1 MSESEAVP
9 DTPGMPEGQ
18 FDLDPADPQS
28 IYDMLREHSPI
39 LRTEM
44 GGTMIARHEDV
55 EFALRH
61 ADVFSSDMEAISIG
75 NVRPLIPLQVNP
87 PDHVKYR
94 RLLDPLFAPKQV
106 ALLEND
112 VRKLS
117 NQLIDDFVDTG
128 ECEFNSAFAI
138 PLPCTVF
145 LRLLGLPLEDLDLFL
160 ELKDNIIRPGGTSG
174 ARSDEE
180 FMQIQA
186 ETGQRIYAYF
196 EKVLD
201 ERERQPQDDLLSGF
215 LEAEVDDHRLTRED
229 ILDICYLFLLA
240 GLDTVTASVG
250 CMVSYLAQHPEQRD
264 RLVDDPSLVPGAVE
278 ELLRWETPVPGVPRV
293 VAEDV
298 ELCGERLE
306 AGERVTVLIGS
317 ANIDDSEFPEPD
329 RVDFERPANR
339 HLAFGGGVHRCL
351 GSHLARLELRV
362 ALETIH
368 ERIPDYAI
376 KPGETPKYSMGIRA
390 VEYLPLVFTPPTR

>member
-1 MSESEAVP
+1 MSEMESVS
-9 DTPGMPEGQ
+9 DTPEMPTGQ
-18 FDLDPADPQS
+18 FDLDPAKPQA

-39 LRTEM
+39 LRTEL

-55 EFALRH
+55 EFALRN
-61 ADVFSSDMEAISIG
+61 ADVFSSDMDAISIG
-75 NVRPLIPLQVNP
+75 NVRPLIPLQINP
-87 PDHVKYR
+87 PEHVKYR

-117 NQLIDDFVDTG
+117 NQLIDDFIDTG

-145 LRLLGLPLEDLDLFL
+145 LRLLGLPLEDLELFL
-160 ELKDNIIRPGGTSG
+160 KFKDNIIRPGTKDPKEYE
-174 ARSDEE
+174 R
-180 FMQIQA
+180 IQA
-186 ETGQRIYAYF
+186 ETGQEIYAYF
-196 EKVLD
+196 DKVLD
-201 ERERQPQDDLLSGF
+201 EREQQPRDDLLSGF
-215 LEAEVDDHRLTRED
+215 LEADVEGHRLTRED

-250 CMVSYLAQHPEQRD
+250 CMVSYLARNHEQRR
-264 RLVDDPSLVPGAVE
+264 RLVADPSLVPGAVE

-293 VAEDV
+293 VTEDV
-298 ELCGERLE
+298 DVSGERLQ
-306 AGERVTVLIGS
+306 AGERVIVLLGS
-317 ANIDDSEFPEPD
+317 ANIDESQFPEPD
-329 RVDFERPANR
+329 HVDFERPANR

-362 ALETIH
+362 ALETLH
-368 ERIPDYAI
+368 ERIPDYTI
-376 KPGETPKYSMGIRA
+376 KPGEEPQYTMGIRA
-390 VEYLPLVFTPPTR
+390 VEYLPLVFTPPGKSA

>member
-1 MSESEAVP
+1 MSETEMSDSPE
-9 DTPGMPEGQ
+9 MPEGQ
-18 FDLDPADPQS
+18 FDFDPAGPQS
-28 IYDMLREHSPI
+28 IYDLMREHTPV
-39 LRTEM
+39 LRTEQ
-44 GGTMIARHEDV
+44 GGTIIARHADV
-55 EFALRH
+55 EFALRT
-61 ADVFSSDMEAISIG
+61 ADVFSSDMEAVSIG

-87 PDHVKYR
+87 PEHVKYR

-106 ALLEND
+106 ASLEAD

-117 NQLIDDFVDTG
+117 NQLIDDFIHDG

-160 ELKDNIIRPGGTSG
+160 ELKDNIIRPNGQ
-174 ARSDEE
+174 AAQIPEAE
-180 FMQIQA
+180 FTRIQA

-196 EKVLD
+196 NKVLD
-201 ERERQPQDDLLSGF
+201 EREQQPHDDMLTGF
-215 LEAEVDDHRLTRED
+215 LQAEVDGHRLTRED

-250 CMVSYLAQHPEQRD
+250 CMVSYLAQHAEQRQ
-264 RLVDDPSLVPGAVE
+264 RLVDDPSRIPGAVE

-293 VAEDV
+293 VTQHV
-298 ELCGERLE
+298 ELSGERLVP
-306 AGERVTVLIGS
+306 GEKVTVLLGS
-317 ANIDDSEFPEPD
+317 ANIDEHGFPEPAD
-329 RVDFERPANR
+329 IDFERPANR

-362 ALETIH
+362 ALEQLH
-368 ERIPDYAI
+368 ERIPDYAV
-376 KPGETPKYSMGIRA
+376 KPGEEPKYTPGIRA
-390 VEYLPLVFTPPTR
+390 VEYLPLVFTPPTP

>member
-1 MSESEAVP
+1 MSETESVP
-9 DTPGMPEGQ
+9 ETPEMPAGQ
-18 FDLDPADPQS
+18 FDLDPAKPQA

-39 LRTEM
+39 LRTEL

-61 ADVFSSDMEAISIG
+61 ADLFSSDMDAISIG
-75 NVRPLIPLQVNP
+75 NVRPLIPLQINP
-87 PDHVKYR
+87 PEHVKYR

-117 NQLIDDFVDTG
+117 NQLIDDFIGTG

-160 ELKDNIIRPGGTSG
+160 KFKDNIIRPET
-174 ARSDEE
+174 RDQQEYQE
-180 FMQIQA
+180 IQA
-186 ETGQRIYAYF
+186 QTGQQIYAYF
-196 EKVLD
+196 DKVLD
-201 ERERQPQDDLLSGF
+201 EREQQPRDDMLTGF
-215 LEAEVDDHRLTRED
+215 LEADVDGNRLTRED

-250 CMVSYLAQHPEQRD
+250 CMVSYLAQHPEQRQ
-264 RLVDDPSLVPGAVE
+264 RLVDDPSQIPGAVE

-298 ELCGERLE
+298 EFCGERLE
-306 AGERVTVLIGS
+306 AGERVTVLLGS
-317 ANIDDSEFPEPD
+317 ANIDERGFPQPD
-329 RVDFERPANR
+329 DVDFERAANR

-362 ALETIH
+362 ALEQLH
-368 ERIPDYAI
+368 ERIPDYSI
-376 KPGETPKYSMGIRA
+376 KLGEEPKYSIGIRA
-390 VEYLPLVFTPPTR
+390 VEYLPLVFTPPS

>member
-1 MSESEAVP
+1 MSEMESVS
-9 DTPGMPEGQ
+9 DTPEMPAGQ
-18 FDLDPADPQS
+18 FDLDPAKPQA

-39 LRTEM
+39 LRTDL

-61 ADVFSSDMEAISIG
+61 ADVFSSDMDAISIG
-75 NVRPLIPLQVNP
+75 NVRPLIPLQINP
-87 PDHVKYR
+87 PEHVKYR

-117 NQLIDDFVDTG
+117 NQLIDDFIDTG

-160 ELKDNIIRPGGTSG
+160 KFKDNIIRPET
-174 ARSDEE
+174 REQQE
-180 FMQIQA
+180 YERIQA
-186 ETGQRIYAYF
+186 ETGQEIYAYF
-196 EKVLD
+196 DKVLD
-201 ERERQPQDDLLSGF
+201 ERERQPRDDMLTGF
-215 LEAEVDDHRLTRED
+215 LEADVDGNRLTRED

-250 CMVSYLAQHPEQRD
+250 CMVSYLAQHPEQRQS
-264 RLVDDPSLVPGAVE
+264 LVDDPSKIPGAVE

-298 ELCGERLE
+298 ELCGEHLE
-306 AGERVTVLIGS
+306 TGERITVLLGS
-317 ANIDDSEFPEPD
+317 ANIDERGFPQPD
-329 RVDFERPANR
+329 DVDFERPANR

-351 GSHLARLELRV
+351 GSHLARLELR
-362 ALETIH
+362 AAISELH
-368 ERIPDYAI
+368 QRIPDYRI
-376 KPGETPKYSMGIRA
+376 TPGEEPVYDHHGVRSATH
-390 VEYLPLVFTPPTR
+390 LPLTFTPR

>member
-1 MSESEAVP
+1 MDAVSDTP

-18 FDLDPADPQS
+18 FDIDPAAPQA
-28 IYDMLREHSPI
+28 IYDMLRENSPI
-39 LRTEM
+39 LRTDQ
-44 GGTMIARHEDV
+44 GGTIISRHEDV

-61 ADVFSSDMEAISIG
+61 SELFSSDMDAISIG
-75 NVRPLIPLQVNP
+75 NVRPLIPLQIDP

-117 NQLIDDFVDTG
+117 NQLIDDFIDNG

-160 ELKDNIIRPGGTSG
+160 EFKNNIIRPG
-174 ARSDEE
+174 AEDQQE
-180 FMQIQA
+180 FERIQA

-196 EKVLD
+196 DKVLD
-201 ERERQPQDDLLSGF
+201 ERERQPRDDLMSGF
-215 LEAEVDDHRLTRED
+215 LESEVDGHRLTRED

-250 CMVSYLAQHPEQRD
+250 CMVGYLASNPDQRR
-264 RLVDDPSLVPGAVE
+264 RLVDDPSLIPAAVE

-293 VAEDV
+293 VKEDV
-298 ELCGERLE
+298 ELAGERLE
-306 AGERVTVLIGS
+306 AGERVTVLVGS
-317 ANIDDSEFPEPD
+317 ANIDGSEFPEPD
-329 RVDFERPANR
+329 KVDFSRRANR

-362 ALETIH
+362 ALEQLH
-368 ERIPDYAI
+368 ERIPDYTI
-376 KPGETPKYSMGIRA
+376 KPGEEPQYSMGIRA
-390 VEYLPLVFTPPTR
+390 VEYLPLVFTPPAPRS